1 MEAKKKKKI
10 FISVGEVSADNYASE
25 LIKLMPE
32 FEWVGITGPKMR
44 EAGCKTIEPM
54 ENLSVVGF
62 TEIIPKYFE
71 IKKAFKKAVNELK
84 NGVDLV
90 IVVDYPGF
98 NLKLLKEAKKLGIK
112 TVYFIA
118 PQVWAWGKGR
128 IPKIVKYTDLLIS
141 IWPFEKDIYADYI
154 GIDFKL
160 IYVGHPLL
168 DIVKTEESSE
178 SFRKKLKIPENK
190 TIFGLLP
197 GSREHEI
204 ELILPTMLESAR
216 LIYNVH
222 KELEFVIPVTPN
234 VEKLV
239 KEKIEE
245 NKNLPVKL
253 VTKDKFKYPAY
264 ETMNQSKF
272 SVITSGTA
280 TLEAAII
287 GNPFVIVYR
296 VSPISYFIGKMLV
309 KIPFIGLPNIVAGE
323 EVVKELIQ
331 EECNPVNIANI
342 SLRYL
347 EDEKLWNKTKKDL
360 KEKVKDRLG
369 EKGALKRAAEAI
381 IQFLNEKRRV
391 KWIL

>member
-10 FISVGEVSADNYASE
+10 FISVGEISADNYAAE
-25 LIKLMPE
+25 LIKLMPD

-44 EAGCKTIEPM
+44 EAGCKTVEPM

-71 IKKAFKKAVNELK
+71 IKKTFKKSVNELK
-84 NGVDLV
+84 NGVDLL

-168 DIVKTEESSE
+168 DIVETKETED
-178 SFRKKLKIPENK
+178 SFKEKLGINK
-190 TIFGLLP
+190 NRTVFGLLP

-204 ELILPTMLESAR
+204 NLILPVMLESAR

-222 KELEFVIPVTPN
+222 KDLEFVIPATPN
-234 VEKLV
+234 VEELV
-239 KEKIEE
+239 RDYIGK
-245 NKNLPVKL
+245 NKNLPIKL
-253 VTKDKFKYPAY
+253 ATKKHFEHPSY

-272 SVITSGTA
+272 SIITSGTA

-287 GNPFVIVYR
+287 GNPFLIVYK

-309 KIPFIGLPNIVAGE
+309 KIPYIGLPNIIAGE
-323 EVVKELIQ
+323 EVVKEFIQ
-331 EECNPVNIANI
+331 EDCNPVNIANL
-342 SLRYL
+342 SLKYL
-347 EDEKLWNKTKKDL
+347 EDYKLWEKTKKDL
-360 KEKVKDRLG
+360 KEKVKDKLG
-369 EKGALKRAAEAI
+369 EKGALKRSAEAI
-381 IQFLNEKRRV
+381 IQFLNEKRRT
-391 KWIL
+391 K